1 MAVVKMNKIA
11 ILGLEKERTRLMESL
26 MEMGVVQISES
37 TVDEES
43 PGITIPQNHS
53 ELARL
58 DHMLSELSASLE
70 VLRRYVPVKKPLF
83 SVRRVISRKVF
94 ESVLGS
100 SQTIMET
107 AREINSCE
115 GHIAAINSEDNRQH
129 TLLTSLDMWMDL
141 DVPLNISS
149 TRTTAIVMG
158 TLPQSVDLN
167 ELVKALDDEVGA
179 ASLVCSGS
187 DRDHHYILLI
197 VHKTREQE
205 GLALLKDRGFSRMDF
220 KDMDGTPRQNRERI
234 LKAREELFRQREEY
248 INRIR
253 QLSEGRDEIE
263 TLYDALLME
272 RERAE
277 AFGKLLTT
285 RSVFLLKGWLP
296 AEFSDKLKNWLEENF
311 LCSVQITEPDPD
323 EETPVLIQNGSVT
336 ESIKPVIDMY
346 GVPSSREID
355 PSGTTMFFFIFFFG
369 MIVADAG
376 YGLILALAGGLALK
390 LFRMEEGT
398 RRFMKLVF
406 FSGLTTIFWGAMFGG
421 YFGIEAL
428 SKYAL
433 WFNPGEEGGTER
445 LMVYCL
451 LFGIIHLY
459 AGHAMKALNLIR
471 RRQYLE
477 TVFDVLFPVIM
488 YTGFAMAIL
497 PNVPG
502 IDPHMAAKISS
513 YGVYVLLVGII
524 LTVFTAGRNNRNVIG
539 KVFGGFPKL
548 YDIIGFLGDV
558 LSYMRLMALSLSGGI
573 LSGLINGMAGGG
585 GIIFKLTGGL
595 MLLVL
600 GHGIN
605 FAMSILGGF
614 VNSCRLQYLEYFS
627 KFLEGGGEAFHP
639 LKAKTRYILVKQEDE
654 TLWRQI

>member
-1 MAVVKMNKIA
+1 VAVVKMNKIA

-205 GLALLKDRGFSRMDF
+205 GLALLKDQGFSRMDF

-311 LCSVQITEPDPD
+311 LCSVQITEPEPD
-323 EETPVLIQNGSVT
+323 EETPVLIQNGT
-336 ESIKPVIDMY
+336 
-346 GVPSSREID
+346 
-355 PSGTTMFFFIFFFG
+355 
-369 MIVADAG
+369 
-376 YGLILALAGGLALK
+376 
-390 LFRMEEGT
+390 
-398 RRFMKLVF
+398 
-406 FSGLTTIFWGAMFGG
+406 
-421 YFGIEAL
+421 
-428 SKYAL
+428 
-433 WFNPGEEGGTER
+433 
-445 LMVYCL
+445 C
-451 LFGIIHLY
+451 H
-459 AGHAMKALNLIR
+459 
-471 RRQYLE
+471 
-477 TVFDVLFPVIM
+477 
-488 YTGFAMAIL
+488 
-497 PNVPG
+497 
-502 IDPHMAAKISS
+502 
-513 YGVYVLLVGII
+513 
-524 LTVFTAGRNNRNVIG
+524 
-539 KVFGGFPKL
+539 
-548 YDIIGFLGDV
+548 
-558 LSYMRLMALSLSGGI
+558 
-573 LSGLINGMAGGG
+573 
-585 GIIFKLTGGL
+585 
-595 MLLVL
+595 
-600 GHGIN
+600 
-605 FAMSILGGF
+605 
-614 VNSCRLQYLEYFS
+614 
-627 KFLEGGGEAFHP
+627 
-639 LKAKTRYILVKQEDE
+639 
-654 TLWRQI
+654 